1 MDPKQ
6 SLILMFIMREK
17 KMHQKKLK
25 KGRQESII
33 QLLTVRYFQRT
44 LIQRARQAFLQM
56 LNFQTGRRR
65 YWMMQ
70 YNQFWFE
77 TMWDMRVR
85 TISQKDY
92 GKWNSEKVLRHFNI
106 Y

>member
-33 QLLTVRYFQRT
+33 QLLTVRYF
-44 LIQRARQAFLQM
+44 
-56 LNFQTGRRR
+56 
-65 YWMMQ
+65 
-70 YNQFWFE
+70 
-77 TMWDMRVR
+77 
-85 TISQKDY
+85 S
-92 GKWNSEKVLRHFNI
+92 VL
-106 Y
+106 